1 MLDRLPERR
10 FAAGSTDGD
19 DPDHEPVAL
28 RTVAGSKLQM
38 TSNPRRRSDRG
49 GSAASIPD
57 QAGSEPGRV
66 ADQRPLARRRIRRAD
81 QDLDRRRG
89 RTTKRAKAGEDD
101 ACIGEAGELA
111 PAPLLATVEGRTL
124 KAARQQAAPPLARYS
139 SSIAWL
145 ATAPAPPRAAAV
157 GSRVVAR
164 AGRRTPT
171 TRRRRWTRG
180 RATSQP
186 RARALPRARAGRVE
200 PARRPRGRSDGVRS
214 SAAAASE
221 PVPGLPHAQRCGRDP
236 GAFRELTDRYHERRI
251 EIFLQHVVRWGE

>member
-1 MLDRLPERR
+1 
-10 FAAGSTDGD
+10 
-19 DPDHEPVAL
+19 
-28 RTVAGSKLQM
+28 M

-81 QDLDRRRG
+81 RDLDRRRG

-111 PAPLLATVEGRTL
+111 PAPLLATVEDRTL

-145 ATAPAPPRAAAV
+145 SGTSAHLEPLRSDLGSSPAQAGEHRRLAGGGGREGAPDRSREREPCLALAQDESNQLGVPGGVATVSALQPQ
-157 GSRVVAR
+157 
-164 AGRRTPT
+164 
-171 TRRRRWTRG
+171 RRR
-180 RATSQP
+180 
-186 RARALPRARAGRVE
+186 
-200 PARRPRGRSDGVRS
+200 
-214 SAAAASE
+214 E

-236 GAFRELTDRYHERRI
+236 GAFRELTDRHHERRI
-251 EIFLQHVVRWGE
+251 EIFLNTLYAGGNDDA